1 MSSTKQ
7 FSYESLFSDGLP
19 AGRSR
24 QAGVRAKYDF
34 AVAYPDPETIPGDEL
49 VESLAAAMREEAG
62 SLALY
67 PNAQGYPPLREYV
80 SEKLA
85 SDRGIA
91 AHPDNV
97 YLGEGSSQVIYLLC
111 RALLNP
117 GDIVLADEFFYSG
130 TLNMF
135 RGMGAEVR
143 GVPCDDDGM
152 SADALDEAI
161 VVAVDEG
168 RRPKFIYLIPTFQ
181 NPQGWTMSLERR
193 KAILEVTGRHGIVVF
208 EDDCYVDLRFEGENV
223 HSIRSLDDS
232 GRVLYVGSFSKI
244 IAPGVRMG
252 YMVAPD
258 EMLDRIPPIKAGGGI
273 NEMAAMTIHRFAKS
287 TLSNHLDHMLDVQRT
302 KRDAMLAALGESFGS
317 SATWNRPEGGLYLW
331 LKMPGG
337 TDIEDCREA
346 AAEAGVLYQSGV
358 IFSPTGEGR
367 NYARLCFG
375 YNSTSEIHEGIA
387 KMADVFD
394 AQGVL

>member
-1 MSSTKQ
+1 MSSTNQ
-7 FSYESLFSDGLP
+7 FSYESLFADGLP
-19 AGRSR
+19 EGRSR
-24 QAGVRAKYDF
+24 QVAARVKYDF

-49 VESLAAAMREEAG
+49 VESLAAAMREEAAG
-62 SLALY
+62 LALY
-67 PNAQGYPPLREYV
+67 PIAQGYLPLREYV
-80 SEKLA
+80 TEKLA

-91 AHPDNV
+91 THPDNV
-97 YLGEGSSQVIYLLC
+97 YLGEGSSQVIHLLC
-111 RALLNP
+111 QALLDP
-117 GDIVLADEFFYSG
+117 GDVVLADEFFYSG

-135 RGMGAEVR
+135 RGMGADVR
-143 GVPCDDDGM
+143 GVIGDDDGM
-152 SADALDEAI
+152 LPDALDEAI
-161 VVAVDEG
+161 VAATDEG
-168 RRPKFIYLIPTFQ
+168 KKIKFVYLIPTFQ

-252 YMVAPD
+252 YVEAPD
-258 EMLDRIPPIKAGGGI
+258 EVLDRIPTIKAGGGI
-273 NEMAAMTIHRFAKS
+273 NELTAMTIHRFGKNV
-287 TLSNHLDHMLDVQRT
+287 LPDHLDHMLDIQQA

-317 SATWNRPEGGLYLW
+317 TATCVKPDGGLYLW
-331 LKMPGG
+331 VKMPEG
-337 TDIEDCREA
+337 TDLEACRED

-375 YNSTSEIHEGIA
+375 YNSTTEIHEGIA
-387 KMADVFD
+387 KLADVVD
-394 AQGVL
+394 AHGGL